1 MSLINIVNLTFGYE
15 DSFVNVFEDVCLQ
28 LDTNWKLG
36 MIARNGKGKTT
47 FCKLL
52 MNELPYQ
59 GKINAK
65 VKFEYFPY
73 KVREPNRNTQD
84 IIEEYLGDIPSWKI
98 ERELNKLQLKT
109 AVLAQCFETLSQGEK
124 TKILLLILFLKEN
137 NFLLIDEP
145 TNHLDM
151 DARKLI
157 GTYLNGKRGFIVI
170 SHDRAFLDSCID
182 HVLSINNSSI
192 EIQKGNYS
200 SWQINKERND
210 EYEKDKYQKIKK
222 EVKRLQQT
230 AKQKANWSDQVEA
243 TKIGNGPCD
252 RGYIGHKA
260 AKMMKRSKAIEKRIE
275 AQIKEKKSLLK
286 NVDLEEDLKLWLLPY
301 HKTEL
306 ISLQHVDIIYQNK
319 LIVHDLSFVLHEHE
333 RLAIKG
339 INGSGKTTLIKL
351 LLNDP
356 LLSAKGMIQIGSKLK
371 ISYVSQDVD
380 HLSGSLKQFIQKNAL
395 SESLFKAILRKL
407 DFSALSFEQD
417 LATLSEGQK
426 KKVLLAASL
435 ALPAH
440 LYLWDEPLN
449 YLDVISRLQ
458 IEKLIMSF
466 NPTMI
471 FVEHDQAFCDKIA
484 TKYIEL

>member
-1 MSLINIVNLTFGYE
+1 MSLINIINLTFGYE

-65 VKFEYFPY
+65 VRFEYFPY
-73 KVREPNRNTQD
+73 AVNDPQKNTQE
-84 IIEEYLGDIPSWKI
+84 IIFEHLGDIPSWKI
-98 ERELNKLQLKT
+98 EKELNKLQLKT
-109 AVLAQCFETLSQGEK
+109 AVLTQSYETLSQGEK

-151 DARKLI
+151 DARKII
-157 GTYLNGKRGFIVI
+157 GEYLNEKKGFILI

-182 HVLSINNSSI
+182 HVLSINNTSI
-192 EIQKGNYS
+192 EIQKGNYT

-210 EYEKDKYQKIKK
+210 EYEKDKYQRIKK

-230 AKQKANWSDQVEA
+230 AKQKANWSYQIEA
-243 TKIGNGPCD
+243 TKIGNGSCD

-260 AKMMKRSKAIEKRIE
+260 AKMMKRSKAIEKRVE
-275 AQIKEKKSLLK
+275 AQIKEKKALLK
-286 NVDLEEDLKLWLLPY
+286 NVDVEEKLKLSTLPY
-301 HKTEL
+301 HKSEL

-319 LIVHDLSFVLHEHE
+319 TIVHDISFKLQEHE

-351 LLNDP
+351 LLKDP
-356 LLSAKGMIQIGSKLK
+356 SLTFNGMVKIGSNLK

-380 HLSGSLKQFIQKNAL
+380 HLNGNLKKYIQINDL
-395 SESLFKAILRKL
+395 PENLFKAILRKL
-407 DFSALSFEQD
+407 DFSATGFEQD
-417 LATLSEGQK
+417 LKTLSEGQK

-440 LYLWDEPLN
+440 LFIWDEPLN
-449 YLDVISRLQ
+449 YLDVISRTQ
-458 IEKLIMSF
+458 IEELIISF
-466 NPTMI
+466 MPTMI
-471 FVEHDQAFCDKIA
+471 FVEHDKFFCEKIA
-484 TKYIEL
+484 TKYLEL

>member
-1 MSLINIVNLTFGYE
+1 MSLIDIVDLTFGYE
-15 DSFVNVFEDVCLQ
+15 DSFVNVFENVCLQ

-36 MIARNGKGKTT
+36 MIAKNGKGKTT

-52 MNELPYQ
+52 MNELSYR

-73 KVREPNRNTQD
+73 IVNDSQKNSQE
-84 IIEEYLGDIPSWKI
+84 IIFEYLGDIPQWMI
-98 ERELNKLQLKT
+98 EKELNKLQLKSG
-109 AVLAQCFETLSQGEK
+109 VLSQSFETLSHGEK
-124 TKILLLILFLKEN
+124 TKILLLILFLKDN

-151 DARKLI
+151 ETRKI
-157 GTYLNGKRGFIVI
+157 IADYLNGKKGFILI

-182 HVLSINNSSI
+182 HVLSINNASI

-230 AKQKANWSDQVEA
+230 AKQKANWSDQIEA

-252 RGYIGHKA
+252 RGYISHKA
-260 AKMMKRSKAIEKRIE
+260 AKMMKRSKAIERRME
-275 AQIKEKKSLLK
+275 AQIQEKKALLK
-286 NVDLEEDLKLWLLPY
+286 NVDFEEKLKLSMLPY

-306 ISLQHVDIIYQNK
+306 ISLQHVDIIYKNK
-319 LIVHDLSFVLHEHE
+319 MIVHDISFDLHEHE

-351 LLNDP
+351 LLKDP
-356 LLSAKGMIQIGSKLK
+356 LVSFNGMLKIGSNIK

-380 HLSGSLKQFIQKNAL
+380 HLTGNLNKFIQVNGLA
-395 SESLFKAILRKL
+395 ENLFKAILRKL
-407 DFSALSFEQD
+407 NFSATSFEQA
-417 LATLSEGQK
+417 LETLSEGQK
-426 KKVLLAASL
+426 KKIMLAASL
-435 ALPAH
+435 ASPAH
-440 LYLWDEPLN
+440 LFIWDEPLN
-449 YLDVISRLQ
+449 YLDVISRIQ
-458 IEKLIMSF
+458 IEELIMSF
-466 NPTMI
+466 MPTMI
-471 FVEHDQAFCDKIA
+471 FVEHDKTFCEKIA
-484 TKYIEL
+484 TKYLEL